1 MRIKEVKASRINS
14 VDFSNLP
21 FGRSFSD
28 HMLVCNYRNGNWETP
43 EILPYGPIQMSLGS
57 QVLHYGQSVFE
68 GMKAFKNSKN
78 EILFFRRERNFLRLN
93 KSAIRMAIP
102 EIPKDIF
109 MNGLD
114 ELIRLDH
121 QWCKLEEGFSLYIR
135 PFIFASS
142 ECVKAS
148 SSEEFKF
155 VIITLPTTTYY
166 PGKLNLLIEERFT
179 RASQGGVGF
188 AKAAGN
194 YAATFY
200 PTKLANSKGFQQ
212 IIWTD
217 ANEHQYI
224 EECGTMNI
232 FFRIGAKIVTPK
244 ISETILDGVTRN
256 SVITIARDLGIEVE
270 ETKVSVSDLLDAH
283 SSGILKEVFGTGT
296 AVSISPVS
304 SFTFRENKV
313 ILPDVEDSYALK
325 LKKELIGIQK
335 GRVLDT
341 YNWTSKLI

>member
-1 MRIKEVKASRINS
+1 MRIKAVKTSRINS

-28 HMLVCNYRNGNWETP
+28 HMLVCNYRNGNWEAP
-43 EILPYGPIQMSLGS
+43 EILPYGPIQMTLGS

-200 PTKLANSKGFQQ
+200 PTKLANSKGYQQ

-232 FFRIGAKIVTPK
+232 FFRIGEKIITPK

-270 ETKVSVSDLLDAH
+270 ERMVSVSDLLDAN
-283 SSGILKEVFGTGT
+283 SSGVLKEVFGTGT

-313 ILPDVEDSYALK
+313 ILPDVKDSYALK

-335 GRVLDT
+335 GRVKDSH
-341 YNWTSKLI
+341 NWTYKLI